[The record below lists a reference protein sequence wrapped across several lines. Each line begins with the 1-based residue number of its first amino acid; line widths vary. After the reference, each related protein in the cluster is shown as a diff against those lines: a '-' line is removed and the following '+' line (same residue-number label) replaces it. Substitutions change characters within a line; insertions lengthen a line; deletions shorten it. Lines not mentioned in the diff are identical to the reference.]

1 MIFIIKTQYNRTSES
16 DIHHPR
22 HGQLFSHRS
31 KDHIVQHPRLY
42 YLKIVVVVLP
52 SCYPAIDFRS
62 IQYANY
68 LKHLGTKLK
77 YAYYLSNN
85 KNEPDHT

>member
-16 DIHHPR
+16 DI
-22 HGQLFSHRS
+22 Q
-31 KDHIVQHPRLY
+31 DHIVQHPRLY